1 MCLPS
6 LAVAVGQVG
15 GRMVIP
21 VGPDSFGQ
29 EFLKIDRIKG
39 HPSEDIN
46 EKVHMT
52 DFTIEPLI
60 GVRYVPLVK
69 PSGGF

>member
-1 MCLPS
+1 MS
-6 LAVAVGQVG
+6 DGQVG

-39 HPSEDIN
+39 KPSEDTHEN
-46 EKVHMT
+46 VHMS
-52 DFTIEPLI
+52 DFAIEPLL
-60 GVRYVPLVK
+60 GVRYVPLI
-69 PSGGF
+69 PPTDGF